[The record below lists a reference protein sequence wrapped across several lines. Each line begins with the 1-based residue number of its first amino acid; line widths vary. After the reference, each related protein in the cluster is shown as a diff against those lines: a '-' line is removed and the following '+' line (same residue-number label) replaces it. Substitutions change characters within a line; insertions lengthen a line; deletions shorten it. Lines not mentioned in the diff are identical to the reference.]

1 MVLFIQIY
9 IWFSIALPIL
19 NFIIAIADL
28 DIKSKTCFIVA
39 IILNVLWMVYS
50 LIYIIISLI
59 Y

>member
-1 MVLFIQIY
+1 MVLFTQIY

>member
-1 MVLFIQIY
+1 MVLFTQIY
-9 IWFSIALPIL
+9 MWFSIALPIL

-50 LIYIIISLI
+50 LIYIIISFI

>member
-9 IWFSIALPIL
+9 MWFSIALSIL

>member
-1 MVLFIQIY
+1 MVLFTQIY
-9 IWFSIALPIL
+9 MWFSIALPIL
-19 NFIIAIADL
+19 NFIIAITDL

>member
-9 IWFSIALPIL
+9 MWFSIALPIL
-19 NFIIAIADL
+19 NFIIAIAVL

-39 IILNVLWMVYS
+39 IILNVLWMIYS

>member
-1 MVLFIQIY
+1 MVLFTQIY
-9 IWFSIALPIL
+9 MWFSIALPIF

>member
-1 MVLFIQIY
+1 M
-9 IWFSIALPIL
+9 WFSIALPIL

>member
-9 IWFSIALPIL
+9 MWFSIALPIL

-28 DIKSKTCFIVA
+28 DIKSKTCFIVS
-39 IILNVLWMVYS
+39 IILNVLWVVYS
-50 LIYIIISLI
+50 LVYIIISLI

>member
-9 IWFSIALPIL
+9 MWFSIALPIL

-39 IILNVLWMVYS
+39 IILNVLWMIYS

>member
-9 IWFSIALPIL
+9 MWFSIALPIL

>member
-1 MVLFIQIY
+1 MVLFTQIY
-9 IWFSIALPIL
+9 MWLSIALPIL

-28 DIKSKTCFIVA
+28 DIKSKACFIVA
-39 IILNVLWMVYS
+39 IILNVFWMVYS

>member
-1 MVLFIQIY
+1 MVLFTQIY
-9 IWFSIALPIL
+9 IWFSIALPIF

>member
-1 MVLFIQIY
+1 MVLFTQIY
-9 IWFSIALPIL
+9 MWFSIALPIL